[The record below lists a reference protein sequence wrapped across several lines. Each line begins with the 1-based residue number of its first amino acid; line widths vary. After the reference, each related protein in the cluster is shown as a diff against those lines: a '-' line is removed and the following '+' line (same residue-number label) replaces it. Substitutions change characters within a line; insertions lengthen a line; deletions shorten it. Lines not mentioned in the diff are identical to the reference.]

1 MNFVTIG
8 LWAETYGIM
17 LAIVVFLATIKF
29 INMLK
34 FNRRLSMLTETI
46 RYSIKDMKAFVVTF
60 FLYLFAFIQLGY
72 LLFSMKLDTF
82 RNISAV
88 TETLLQFF
96 IGEFN
101 YLDYT
106 IAQPV
111 LGPIYFFMFVWAIIF
126 GMQTMFL
133 VIIIEAFQAVR
144 KENQFKKNDYEVGEY
159 LMTRIKGMFG
169 RE

>member
-46 RYSIKDMKAFVVTF
+46 KYSVKDMRAFVVTF
-60 FLYLFAFIQLGY
+60 FIYLFAFIQLAY
-72 LLFSMKLDTF
+72 LLFATKLDSF
-82 RNISAV
+82 RSVARV

-96 IGEFN
+96 IGAFD
-101 YLDYT
+101 YQDYT
-106 IAQPV
+106 MAQPV
-111 LGPIYFFMFVWAIIF
+111 LGPIFFFMFVWAIIF

-144 KENQFKKNDYEVGEY
+144 KENEFKKNDYEVGEY
-159 LMTRIKGMFG
+159 LWTRIKGMFG
-169 RE
+169 RD